1 LGNINTIKKQ
11 IGPKETEIIA
21 RLSYEKTTII
31 TKEQL
36 EKLFGK
42 SVLVRQITYQL
53 KKKGILKPITKGTYY
68 YSPLEAGPTG
78 VRINEFLIPS
88 ILFPK
93 NNYYVGYSNM
103 YNYYGFTDQIFQTFY
118 VLNTSRQKERT
129 ICGIPFK
136 LIRVSPPKMY
146 GLENIKIS
154 GSQVIVSNRERTLID
169 LIYFP
174 DPVGGLKRAFTILET
189 KASSGKT
196 DIKKLVKY
204 AVSFP
209 VVSTRKRIG
218 YVLDKSGISEKI
230 LVPLRK
236 SVENTSL
243 ITLNGSKSRKGT
255 IDNKWKVII
264 DAS

>member
-1 LGNINTIKKQ
+1 MQ
-11 IGPKETEIIA
+11 IQLGPKETEVVA
-21 RLSYEKTTII
+21 RLSYEKTTVI
-31 TKEQL
+31 TKEKL
-36 EKLFGK
+36 DRLFGK
-42 SVLVRQITYQL
+42 SVLVRQIIYQL
-53 KKKGILKPITKGTYY
+53 KKKGILKPITKGVYY
-68 YSPLEAGPTG
+68 YSPIEAGPAG
-78 VRINEFLIPS
+78 IRINEFLIPL

-93 NNYYVGYSNM
+93 GNYYVGYSNM

-118 VLNTSRQKERT
+118 VLNTSRQRERI

-136 LIRVSPPKMY
+136 LVKISPKRLY

-154 GSQVIVSNRERTLID
+154 DSQVIVSSRERTLVD

-174 DPVGGLKRAFTILET
+174 DPAGGLKKAFEIL
-189 KASSGKT
+189 KKDVSSGRS
-196 DIKKLVKY
+196 DIKKLIKY

-209 VVSTRKRIG
+209 AVSTRKRIG
-218 YVLDKSGISEKI
+218 FVLDRCGIPEKI
-230 LVPLRK
+230 IAPLRE

-243 ITLNGSKSRKGT
+243 ITLYGSKSRKGT

>member
-1 LGNINTIKKQ
+1 MSIQL
-11 IGPKETEIIA
+11 GPKETEVVA
-21 RLSYEKTTII
+21 RLSYEKTTVI

-42 SVLVRQITYQL
+42 SVLVRQIIYQL
-53 KKKGILKPITKGTYY
+53 KKKGILKPITRGVYY
-68 YSPLEAGPTG
+68 YSPLEAGPAG
-78 VRINEFLIPS
+78 ARINEFLIPP
-88 ILFPK
+88 ILFP
-93 NNYYVGYSNM
+93 NGNYYIGYSNM

-118 VLNTSRQKERT
+118 VLNTSRQRERT

-136 LIRVSPPKMY
+136 LVKISPKRMY

-154 GSQVIVSNRERTLID
+154 GSQVIVSDRERTLVD

-174 DPVGGLKRAFTILET
+174 DPVGGLTKAFEILEEE
-189 KASSGKT
+189 ASSSKS

-209 VVSTRKRIG
+209 AVSTRKRLG
-218 YVLDKSGISEKI
+218 FVLDRCGISEKA
-230 LVPLRK
+230 LVPLEK
-236 SVENTSL
+236 SIKKSSL
-243 ITLNGSKSRKGT
+243 VTLYGSKSRKGT